1 MNGSRHRA
9 NLSLATS
16 VDLDVEGGGRLD
28 EDYDAG
34 WSANSIAWSAKG
46 PAAYASTMS
55 IAQSAKCHLMWAR
68 SGWSD
73 ANKWLEAAKLS
84 SRCVQAQ
91 F

>member
-1 MNGSRHRA
+1 MNGSRHRS

-34 WSANSIAWSAKG
+34 WSHSSSLAWSAKG

-55 IAQSAKCHLMWAR
+55 VLQSAKCHLMWAKA
-68 SGWSD
+68 GWIDS
-73 ANKWLEAAKLS
+73 NRWLEAAKLS
-84 SRCVQAQ
+84 SR
-91 F
+91 